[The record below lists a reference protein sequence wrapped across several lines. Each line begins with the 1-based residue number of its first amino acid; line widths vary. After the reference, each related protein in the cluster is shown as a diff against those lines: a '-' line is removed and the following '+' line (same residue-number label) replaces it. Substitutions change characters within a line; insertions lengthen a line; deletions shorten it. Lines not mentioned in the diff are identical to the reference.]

1 MAVTLLCVCAWSGTA
16 AAASVVDARVLGTF
30 SMRARVTA
38 AVNVRGEH
46 AGQVFRRRWVITA
59 DGCQG
64 NVCPTLELL
73 RQRSRHLYSRL
84 ELHRV
89 GVGRYAGRGAFYA
102 ALACKG
108 RIYRHGS
115 RAPYRITLRVV
126 GATEVGGVFFAR
138 RITAT
143 YVNRRRSDSTPCPL
157 GPSHDAARYRG
168 RVGSL
173 QELAPVAAF
182 AVGVDARNGVA
193 SFTNASFAGRDGSQ
207 LVSSLWGFGDP
218 GSGLADS
225 STLQDPVHQF
235 SAPGVY
241 DVTLT
246 ETDGDGL
253 SSTATQTVTVPAT
266 P

>member
-1 MAVTLLCVCAWSGTA
+1 VT
-16 AAASVVDARVLGTF
+16 R
-30 SMRARVTA
+30 

-46 AGQVFRRRWVITA
+46 VGQVFRRRWVITA
-59 DGCQG
+59 NGCG
-64 NVCPTLELL
+64 GKVCPTLELL
-73 RQRSRHLYSRL
+73 RQRSHHLYSRL

-89 GVGRYAGRGAFYA
+89 GVGRYAGEGTFYA
-102 ALACKG
+102 ALACRG

-115 RAPYRITLRVV
+115 RARYRITLRVV
-126 GATEVGGVFFAR
+126 GATEVDGLLFSR

-143 YVNRRRSDSTPCPL
+143 YVNRRRSDATPCSL

-168 RVGSL
+168 RAGSL
-173 QELAPVAAF
+173 QSLAPVADF
-182 AVGVDARNGVA
+182 ALSVDARSGVA
-193 SFTNASFAGRDGSQ
+193 SFTNASSAGRDGSQ

-218 GSGLADS
+218 GSGAADS
-225 STLQDPVHQF
+225 STLPDPVHQF

-241 DVTLT
+241 EVTLT

-266 P
+266 A